1 MLLTVEV
8 DSLLELSCDEVCP
21 LSHLALSALNG
32 IFNMNMANEIHVT
45 LIYKYSLSPTL
56 YVSTNSCIL
65 TMMFYPE
72 HLNNSESP

>member
-8 DSLLELSCDEVCP
+8 DSLLELSCDEVYP

-45 LIYKYSLSPTL
+45 LIYKSICHL
-56 YVSTNSCIL
+56 STNSCIL